1 MSSASFRNKWLAAG
15 LLLALTLPLS
25 AQQRY
30 ESTAQDIALGEMI
43 LGDLGA
49 AAGRESGPEL
59 MIRAARMMLGQ
70 EYVANT
76 QEGREEKLRIYLT
89 KTDCILFV
97 DNTLGLVLTAQRLG
111 EAATFEDL
119 AQTLEPARHNEQRIA
134 DGFAG
139 YATRVHYVTEWIDR
153 GVAAGVF
160 SNLTD
165 SLGGVPDTR
174 TIQFMSTH
182 PDSYAPLTGE
192 SPTAQRNLGDIVRM
206 EEAVNRIPRSYIPK
220 GKLPE
225 VEDRIQSG
233 DILCFA
239 TSIDGLDY
247 SHVVIAY
254 RAKKGDRLG
263 FIHASSAARKVI
275 VEPRTLEAY
284 LQAHGRITGISV
296 LRLEK

>member
-1 MSSASFRNKWLAAG
+1 MSSGSSRNNWLAAA
-15 LLLALTLPLS
+15 LLALTLPLA
-25 AQQRY
+25 AQQPY
-30 ESTAQDIALGEMI
+30 ESTARDIALGEMI
-43 LGDLGA
+43 LGELGA
-49 AAGRESGPEL
+49 AAGKESGPEL
-59 MIRAARMMLGQ
+59 MVRAARTMLGQ
-70 EYVANT
+70 EYVDNT

-97 DNTLGLVLTAQRLG
+97 DNTLGLVLTAQRLWD
-111 EAATFEDL
+111 AATFEDL
-119 AQTLEPARHNEQRIA
+119 AQTLEPSRHNGQRVA
-134 DGFAG
+134 DGFPG
-139 YATRVHYVTEWIDR
+139 YATRVHYVTEWISR

-174 TIQFMSTH
+174 TIHFMSSH

-192 SPTAQRNLGDIVRM
+192 SPTAQKNRSYIARM
-206 EEAVNRIPRSYIPK
+206 EEAVNGIPRSYIPK
-220 GKLPE
+220 GKLADIE
-225 VEDRIQSG
+225 GQIQSG

-239 TSIDGLDY
+239 SSIDGLDY

-254 RAKKGDRLG
+254 RAKKGDRLT
-263 FIHASSAARKVI
+263 FIHASSAAKKVI

-296 LRLEK
+296 LRLNK